1 LVQCLLLLGMHR
13 SGTSALAGAL
23 ENVGVGFGDSLM
35 PPDPGDNPRGYFED
49 LEIFDLHERMLDRAG
64 FSWDDPRPLD
74 LKSLP
79 AGAMDPNRAELIQ
92 LLRDRFV
99 GRPLWAVKDPR
110 LCLLAPE
117 WTEILSELEVSPGF
131 VIVYRHPAEVAAS
144 LASRNGF
151 SAEKSA
157 GLWLQHN
164 LAAEAATRGRPRAFL
179 SYDELLA
186 HPVEA
191 LTTLGET
198 LGMDWPVAPCDV
210 AEPLGEFLLSGLRN
224 HSLDGVPEPNWGRFT
239 PWMASFFE
247 KLGSVQGQDSLALQ
261 AGSDEIRG
269 ELLAA
274 RNSLESPPL
283 EHAGQLAASL
293 RIEVRRLRERLGTLD
308 EDSELRFSRL
318 NDWISDQ
325 EHERSRE
332 RKLITGLEEQLE
344 DRARWLQVQG
354 DQIKAMT
361 EALSSVQAQL
371 DERTQWLQIQSE
383 SIDVLHK
390 EIETIKESI
399 PKSVKTTKD

>member
-1 LVQCLLLLGMHR
+1 MVQCLLLLGMHR
-13 SGTSALAGAL
+13 SGTSAVAGAL
-23 ENVGVGFGDSLM
+23 ENVGVGFGDRLM
-35 PPDPGDNPRGYFED
+35 PSGPRENPRGYFED

-79 AGAMDPNRAELIQ
+79 PGAMDPYRAELIQ

-99 GRPLWAVKDPR
+99 GRSLWGVKDPR

-117 WTEILSELEVSPGF
+117 WTRILSELEVTPGF

-293 RIEVRRLRERLGTLD
+293 RIEIRDLRESLGRVAD
-308 EDSELRFSRL
+308 DSER
-318 NDWISDQ
+318 Q
-325 EHERSRE
+325 
-332 RKLITGLEEQLE
+332 RKAIAGQEEQLE

-354 DQIKAMT
+354 DQI
-361 EALSSVQAQL
+361 EALTDALTSVQGQL
-371 DERTQWLQIQSE
+371 DERTRWLQIQSE
-383 SIDVLHK
+383 SIDRLHK
-390 EIETIKESI
+390 ELETLKDSS
-399 PKSVKTTKD
+399 PDPGKTTKD

>member
-1 LVQCLLLLGMHR
+1 MHR

-23 ENVGVGFGDSLM
+23 ENVGIGFGDRLM
-35 PPDPGDNPRGYFED
+35 PSRPGDNPRGYFED

-64 FSWDDPRPLD
+64 FSWDDPRHLD

-79 AGAMDPNRAELIQ
+79 AGAMDPYRAELIQ

-110 LCLLAPE
+110 LCLLTPE
-117 WTEILSELEVSPGF
+117 WTEILSELEVAPGF

-179 SYDELLA
+179 SYEELLA
-186 HPVEA
+186 HPVEV
-191 LTTLGET
+191 LTTVAET

-210 AEPLGEFLLSGLRN
+210 AEPLGEFLSSDLRN
-224 HSLDGVPEPNWGRFT
+224 HSLDGVPEPDWGRFA
-239 PWMASFFE
+239 PWMSSFFE
-247 KLGSVQGQDSLALQ
+247 KLGSVRGEDSLALQ
-261 AGSDEIRG
+261 AGSDEIRRKLIAG
-269 ELLAA
+269 
-274 RNSLESPPL
+274 RNSLESLPL

-293 RIEVRRLRERLGTLD
+293 RIEIRHLRESLGRLAD
-308 EDSELRFSRL
+308 DSET
-318 NDWISDQ
+318 Q
-325 EHERSRE
+325 
-332 RKLITGLEEQLE
+332 RKAIAGLEDQLE

-354 DQIKAMT
+354 DQI
-361 EALSSVQAQL
+361 EALAEALTSVQAQL

-383 SIDVLHK
+383 SIDMLHK
-390 EIETIKESI
+390 ELGTIKEPS
-399 PKSVKTTKD
+399 PNPVKTTKD

>member
-1 LVQCLLLLGMHR
+1 MVQCLLLLGMHR

-23 ENVGVGFGDSLM
+23 ENVGIGFGDRLM
-35 PPDPGDNPRGYFED
+35 PSRPGDNPRGYFED

-64 FSWDDPRPLD
+64 FSWDDPRHLD

-79 AGAMDPNRAELIQ
+79 AGAMDPYRAELIQ

-110 LCLLAPE
+110 LCLLTPE
-117 WTEILSELEVSPGF
+117 WTEILSELEVAPGF

-179 SYDELLA
+179 SYEELLA
-186 HPVEA
+186 HPVEV
-191 LTTLGET
+191 LTTVAET

-210 AEPLGEFLLSGLRN
+210 AEPLGEFLSSDLRN
-224 HSLDGVPEPNWGRFT
+224 HSLDGVPEPDWGRFA
-239 PWMASFFE
+239 PWMSSFFE
-247 KLGSVQGQDSLALQ
+247 KLGSVRGEDSLALQ
-261 AGSDEIRG
+261 AGSDEIRRKLIAG
-269 ELLAA
+269 
-274 RNSLESPPL
+274 RNSLESLPL

-293 RIEVRRLRERLGTLD
+293 RIEIRHLRESLGRLA
-308 EDSELRFSRL
+308 EDSER
-318 NDWISDQ
+318 Q
-325 EHERSRE
+325 
-332 RKLITGLEEQLE
+332 RKAIAGLEDQLE

-354 DQIKAMT
+354 DQI
-361 EALSSVQAQL
+361 EALAEALTSVQAQL

-383 SIDVLHK
+383 SIDMLHK
-390 EIETIKESI
+390 ELGTIKEPS
-399 PKSVKTTKD
+399 PNPVKTTKD

>member
-1 LVQCLLLLGMHR
+1 M
-13 SGTSALAGAL
+13 
-23 ENVGVGFGDSLM
+23 
-35 PPDPGDNPRGYFED
+35 
-49 LEIFDLHERMLDRAG
+49 
-64 FSWDDPRPLD
+64 
-74 LKSLP
+74 
-79 AGAMDPNRAELIQ
+79 
-92 LLRDRFV
+92 
-99 GRPLWAVKDPR
+99 
-110 LCLLAPE
+110 
-117 WTEILSELEVSPGF
+117 
-131 VIVYRHPAEVAAS
+131 
-144 LASRNGF
+144 
-151 SAEKSA
+151 
-157 GLWLQHN
+157 
-164 LAAEAATRGRPRAFL
+164 
-179 SYDELLA
+179 
-186 HPVEA
+186 
-191 LTTLGET
+191 
-198 LGMDWPVAPCDV
+198 
-210 AEPLGEFLLSGLRN
+210 
-224 HSLDGVPEPNWGRFT
+224 
-239 PWMASFFE
+239 
-247 KLGSVQGQDSLALQ
+247 ALQ